1 MSSVSG
7 SRLAFFAP
15 NVPSTAINVVLTA
28 DGSGIGAPDPTS
40 YNIEVFTSTAGTL
53 ASGYA
58 ASAFVQGAVL
68 LSNNAVQAA
77 TIGSTEQLRA
87 DNYVVIDQTGSE
99 KIQIVGSSSG
109 GSSITVVGSI
119 GDTITGSSV
128 AGDSLE
134 IDASNTNKSAVA
146 GPETIQGGAGSTM
159 VWGGPGDSITG
170 GAGSFEFAGNLG
182 TGQTVV
188 GGAGNLKAYDF
199 GTKASV
205 SGSTGGT
212 TFIDTSYAGGGA
224 SSIVGG
230 SGTGTLAGGENT
242 FIVAGQGDRVTV
254 GSALTFVNAAA
265 GSIAV
270 SSSANVTVTGSIEG
284 TNNIGV
290 AILGGAGDN
299 IGLIG
304 NTGSELIDASA
315 GSQTVIGGAGGTT
328 VWGGKSD
335 LITGGAGNLQV
346 DDLTP
351 SVGGAEKI
359 TGGSGNLFVFNV
371 GTSVTVTGSTL
382 GTTFVD
388 DSYGSGG
395 ASSITGGTGTA
406 TSVFGGLFTAN
417 TDIIGAAGDTI
428 TGKSGSMYVNA
439 QLGSQT
445 VTGGSGA
452 ATVLGGN
459 LDAIIGGSGS
469 LRVDITAKRSGS
481 EQITVGSGAALLRD
495 VPNPT
500 GTGAAATTTVTGFNT
515 TLDTIASATSVISG
529 GGFGQSALVGAT
541 AAASGANT
549 LISFADG
556 STMTV
561 LNTTPGAIKFTQ

>member
-1 MSSVSG
+1 MG
-7 SRLAFFAP
+7 R
-15 NVPSTAINVVLTA
+15 
-28 DGSGIGAPDPTS
+28 
-40 YNIEVFTSTAGTL
+40 
-53 ASGYA
+53 
-58 ASAFVQGAVL
+58 
-68 LSNNAVQAA
+68 
-77 TIGSTEQLRA
+77 
-87 DNYVVIDQTGSE
+87 TGRFDHRR
-99 KIQIVGSSSG
+99 G
-109 GSSITVVGSI
+109 GSARGR
-119 GDTITGSSV
+119 
-128 AGDSLE
+128 
-134 IDASNTNKSAVA
+134 
-146 GPETIQGGAGSTM
+146 
-159 VWGGPGDSITG
+159 
-170 GAGSFEFAGNLG
+170 
-182 TGQTVV
+182 GQSRRDPTVV
-188 GGAGNLKAYDF
+188 GGAGNLLAFNF

-205 SGSTGGT
+205 LGSTGGT

-242 FIVAGQGDRVTV
+242 FIVAGKGDRVTV
-254 GSALTFVNAAA
+254 GSALTYVNARA

-284 TNNIGV
+284 TTNIGV

-304 NTGSELIDASA
+304 NTGNELIDASA
-315 GSQTVIGGAGGTT
+315 GSQTVTGGAGGTT

-371 GTSVTVTGSTL
+371 GKSVTVTGSTL
-382 GTTFVD
+382 GTTFID
-388 DSYGSGG
+388 DTYGSGG
-395 ASSITGGTGTA
+395 NSSITGGTGTA

-428 TGKSGSMYVNA
+428 TGQSGSMYVNA

-459 LDAIIGGSGS
+459 LDVIVGGSGS

-481 EQITVGSGAALLRD
+481 EQITLGTGADVLRD
-495 VPNPT
+495 VSNPG
-500 GTGAAATTTVTGFNT
+500 GTGPAAATTVTGFNT
-515 TLDTIASATSVISG
+515 TLDTIASATSVLPPTQFGTVISSSTG
-529 GGFGQSALVGAT
+529 G
-541 AAASGANT
+541 NT
-549 LISFADG
+549 TLTFADG
-556 STMTV
+556 STMTLV
-561 LNTTPGAIKFTQ
+561 GVASIGAIKFTQ